1 MLKVRK
7 WRRKDGRNGKKKQ
20 GKKISRKEKKEKNKK
35 KKNEW
40 RYSPSSIFP
49 LLLGL
54 KTQQLSCIQELTGL
68 VTCSTTYFPH

>member
-35 KKNEW
+35 KKM
-40 RYSPSSIFP
+40 SGDTLHHPSS
-49 LLLGL
+49 L
-54 KTQQLSCIQELTGL
+54 
-68 VTCSTTYFPH
+68 CSWG